1 MSFTKA
7 VTNLEAAWPIMN
19 AIARPIIPKVFRKKM
34 NSWVKP
40 LFFSLVGDD
49 TGASGPQWILYKHFK
64 VEFSANITAVL

>member
-49 TGASGPQWILYKHFK
+49 TGASGIMNNTQPQWILYKHFK
-64 VEFSANITAVL
+64 VEI

>member
-1 MSFTKA
+1 MIGSIMSFTKA

-40 LFFSLVGDD
+40 FFFSLAGDD
-49 TGASGPQWILYKHFK
+49 TGASGHN
-64 VEFSANITAVL
+64 E